1 MPVAEVP
8 IPPANATTGAAS
20 LGSAIE
26 LRGVGKRFPAGPVIL
41 DGVDLSVRPGE
52 IVSLVGP
59 SGCGKSTLLRLLAG
73 LDREHTGT
81 IAVGGTAIAGPSRS
95 VGFMFQEPRLLPWLT
110 VAQNIAFGIAPARR
124 ADSAAIVCRLLDQVH
139 LDGSAKL
146 YPRQLSGGMQQRVAL
161 ARALAAEPSVL
172 LLDEPFSALDAF
184 TRIHLQDLVLELW
197 QRTGLTMVL
206 VTHEVDEALYLS
218 DRVVVFSERPAR
230 IAEVIDVKLARPR
243 DRRDPALLELRGHLL
258 EQLRLAG
265 RWDRRKPEYEI

>member
-1 MPVAEVP
+1 MPASEVSTQP
-8 IPPANATTGAAS
+8 TSATPAAALGAA
-20 LGSAIE
+20 LE
-26 LRGVGKRFPAGPVIL
+26 LRAVGKRFPAGPVIL
-41 DGVDLSVRPGE
+41 EGVDLSVRPGE

-73 LDREHTGT
+73 LDREHTGAIT
-81 IAVGGTAIAGPSRS
+81 VGGTAIAGPSRAI
-95 VGFMFQEPRLLPWLT
+95 GFMFQEPRLLPWLT
-110 VAQNIAFGIAPARR
+110 VEKNIAFGIAPERR
-124 ADSAAIVCRLLDQVH
+124 ADSAAIVRRLLDQVH

-230 IAEVIDVKLARPR
+230 VAEIVDVRLPRPR

-265 RWDRRKPEYEI
+265 RWDRKKPEYEI

>member
-1 MPVAEVP
+1 MPVAEISVQ
-8 IPPANATTGAAS
+8 PASATGAAS

-41 DGVDLSVRPGE
+41 DGVDLTVQPGE

-73 LDREHTGT
+73 LDREHTGA

-124 ADSAAIVCRLLDQVH
+124 ADSAAIVRRLLDQVH

-230 IAEVIDVKLARPR
+230 IAETVAVKLARPR

>member
-1 MPVAEVP
+1 MTETST
-8 IPPANATTGAAS
+8 PPENIASAQPWGAR
-20 LGSAIE
+20 IT
-26 LRGVGKRFPAGPVIL
+26 LRGVGKQFPGGATIL
-41 DGVDLSVRPGE
+41 DGVDLDVRPGE

-73 LDREHTGT
+73 LDRQHSGNLTVNDQPVTG
-81 IAVGGTAIAGPSRS
+81 PDRQ

-110 VAQNIAFGIAPARR
+110 VEKNIAFGIARDRR
-124 ADSAAIVCRLLDQVH
+124 SKSDDLVRKLINQVH
-139 LDGSAKL
+139 LDGSSTFW
-146 YPRQLSGGMQQRVAL
+146 PRQLSGGMQQRTAL

-197 QRTGLTMVL
+197 ERTGLTMVL

-218 DRVVVFSERPAR
+218 DRVVVLSERPAR
-230 IAEVIDVKLARPR
+230 IAEIIDVNIPRPR
-243 DRRDPALLELRGHLL
+243 DRRDPVLLELRAHLL

-265 RWDRRKPEYEI
+265 RWDRKKPDYEI

>member
-1 MPVAEVP
+1 MPAEALA
-8 IPPANATTGAAS
+8 PAHAATGAAS
-20 LGSAIE
+20 LGSSIA

-41 DGVDLSVRPGE
+41 DGVDLAVRPGE

-73 LDREHTGT
+73 LDREHTGSIT
-81 IAVGGTAIAGPSRS
+81 VADRALTGPDRS

-110 VAQNIAFGIAPARR
+110 VEKNIAFGIAPERR
-124 ADSAAIVCRLLDQVH
+124 GDSAAIVRRLLDQVH

-230 IAEVIDVKLARPR
+230 IAEIVEVKLPRPR
-243 DRRDPALLELRGHLL
+243 DRRDPTLLELRGHLL

-265 RWDRRKPEYEI
+265 RWDRKKPEYEI

>member
-1 MPVAEVP
+1 MPVAEVSVQP
-8 IPPANATTGAAS
+8 ITATGAAS

-110 VAQNIAFGIAPARR
+110 VAQNIAFGIAPERR
-124 ADSAAIVCRLLDQVH
+124 ADSAAIVRRLLDQVH

-218 DRVVVFSERPAR
+218 DRVVDFSERPAR
-230 IAEVIDVKLARPR
+230 IAEVIDVRLARPR

>member
-1 MPVAEVP
+1 MSVAEVSTHR
-8 IPPANATTGAAS
+8 ADATAS
-20 LGSAIE
+20 RGSALE
-26 LRGVGKRFPAGPVIL
+26 LHGVGKRFPAGPVIL
-41 DGVDLSVRPGE
+41 EGVDLTVRPGE

-81 IAVGGTAIAGPSRS
+81 IAVDGTAIAGPSRS

-110 VAQNIAFGIAPARR
+110 VEKNIAFGIAPARR
-124 ADSAAIVCRLLDQVH
+124 ADSAATVRRLLEQVH

-230 IAEVIDVKLARPR
+230 VAEIVDVRLPRPR

-265 RWDRRKPEYEI
+265 RWDRKKPEYEI

>member
-1 MPVAEVP
+1 MAAPLTLS
-8 IPPANATTGAAS
+8 PAAAPA
-20 LGSAIE
+20 LTRGSTIE
-26 LRGVGKRFPAGPVIL
+26 LQAVGKHFPGGAPVL
-41 DGVDLSVRPGE
+41 ADVDLRVRPGE
-52 IVSLVGP
+52 IVGLVGP

-81 IAVGGTAIAGPSRS
+81 LLVGGRPVTGPDRA

-110 VAQNIAFGIAPARR
+110 VAENIAFGIAPGRR
-124 ADSAAIVCRLLDQVH
+124 SESAAIVGRLIEQVH

-146 YPRQLSGGMQQRVAL
+146 YPRQLSGGMQQRTAL
-161 ARALAAEPSVL
+161 ARALAAEPAVL

-197 QRTGLTMVL
+197 QRTQLTMVL

-230 IAEVIDVKLARPR
+230 ISEIVEVKLDRPR
-243 DRRDPALLELRGHLL
+243 HRRDPALLELCGDLL
-258 EQLRLAG
+258 EKLRLAG
-265 RWDRRKPEYEI
+265 RWDRKKPEYEI

>member
-1 MPVAEVP
+1 MADTATLSPFAVP
-8 IPPANATTGAAS
+8 AAPALTR
-20 LGSAIE
+20 GSRIE
-26 LRGVGKRFPAGPVIL
+26 LQGVGKQFPGGAPVL
-41 DGVDLSVRPGE
+41 SDVDLSVRPGE

-73 LDREHTGT
+73 LDREHTGALLVDGRPVT
-81 IAVGGTAIAGPSRS
+81 GPDRA

-124 ADSAAIVCRLLDQVH
+124 ADTAAIVERLINQVH
-139 LDGSAKL
+139 LDGSAAL
-146 YPRQLSGGMQQRVAL
+146 YPRQLSGGMQQRTAL
-161 ARALAAEPSVL
+161 ARALAAEPAVL

-197 QRTGLTMVL
+197 QRTQLTMVL

-230 IAEVIDVKLARPR
+230 IAEIVDVRLARPR

-258 EQLRLAG
+258 EKLRLAG
-265 RWDRRKPEYEI
+265 RWDRKKPEYEI

>member
-1 MPVAEVP
+1 MPAEALA
-8 IPPANATTGAAS
+8 PAHPVTGAAP
-20 LGSAIE
+20 LGSSIA

-41 DGVDLSVRPGE
+41 DGVDLAVQPGE

-73 LDREHTGT
+73 LDREHTG
-81 IAVGGTAIAGPSRS
+81 AITVAGQATNGPSRS

-124 ADSAAIVCRLLDQVH
+124 ADSTAIVRRLLDQVH
-139 LDGSAKL
+139 LDSSAKL

-184 TRIHLQDLVLELW
+184 TRLHLQDLVLELW

-230 IAEVIDVKLARPR
+230 IAEVVEVKLPRPR

>member
-1 MPVAEVP
+1 MSVAEVSTHR
-8 IPPANATTGAAS
+8 ADATAS
-20 LGSAIE
+20 RGSALE
-26 LRGVGKRFPAGPVIL
+26 LHGVGKRFPAGPAIL
-41 DGVDLSVRPGE
+41 ESVDLSVRPGE

-110 VAQNIAFGIAPARR
+110 VAQNIAFGIAPERR
-124 ADSAAIVCRLLDQVH
+124 ADSAAIVRRLLDQVH

-230 IAEVIDVKLARPR
+230 IAETVAVRLARPR

>member
-1 MPVAEVP
+1 MPVAEVSVQP
-8 IPPANATTGAAS
+8 ITATGAAS

-110 VAQNIAFGIAPARR
+110 VAQNIAFGIAPERR
-124 ADSAAIVCRLLDQVH
+124 ADSAAIVRRLLDQVH

>member
-1 MPVAEVP
+1 MPVAEVSVQP
-8 IPPANATTGAAS
+8 ITATGAAS

-26 LRGVGKRFPAGPVIL
+26 LRGVSKRFPAGPVIL

-110 VAQNIAFGIAPARR
+110 VAQNIAFGIAPERR
-124 ADSAAIVCRLLDQVH
+124 ADSAAIVRRLLDQVH